1 MIGTSDADAPLRPAA
16 PAAVAARPRRR
27 GRSAE
32 RVRFI
37 VLPIATALGG
47 LVLWEVLVRML
58 HVAPIVLPAPSA
70 VAAAIVATFPLLMQN
85 AVQTGSETAVALVL
99 ASVLGIA
106 IGIGMTYSKTFRAAI
121 YPNMVFFQ
129 LIPKVALGPLFIMWL
144 GIGSPSRLTF
154 ALFVAFFPIALS
166 TATGLAAVDASYI
179 RFCKSLT
186 ATDWQIFT
194 NVRFPFALP
203 NIFAGIKIGVTMSF
217 IGIIVGE
224 FITSQSG
231 LGYLIMFASARG
243 ETAVVFAAIFV
254 LCIIGLAYYGA
265 VTLLEIVLRR
275 FWGPVYS

>member
-1 MIGTSDADAPLRPAA
+1 MIGATETGAIVPDALPRKRWSRSTHERIQNVLLPAGTA
-16 PAAVAARPRRR
+16 
-27 GRSAE
+27 
-32 RVRFI
+32 
-37 VLPIATALGG
+37 IAGFA
-47 LVLWEVLVRML
+47 LWEILVRAL
-58 HVAPIVLPAPSA
+58 HVPQIELPAPSVIA
-70 VAAAIVATFPLLMQN
+70 TTIVATFPLLMMN
-85 AVQTGSETAVALVL
+85 AVQTGWETAVALIL
-99 ASVLGIA
+99 ASVLGIS
-106 IGIGMTYSKTFRAAI
+106 IGIGMTYSRIFRAAI

-166 TATGLAAVDASYI
+166 TATGLASVDPSYI

-203 NIFAGIKIGVTMSF
+203 NIFAGVKIGVTMAF

-254 LCIIGLAYYGA
+254 LCVIGLSYYGLVA
-265 VTLLEIVLRR
+265 LLEVVLRR

>member
-1 MIGTSDADAPLRPAA
+1 MIGAREDGTPVIDTLPRKRWSRSTHERIQAIALPAGTA
-16 PAAVAARPRRR
+16 
-27 GRSAE
+27 
-32 RVRFI
+32 
-37 VLPIATALGG
+37 IAGFA
-47 LVLWEVLVRML
+47 LWEIAVRAL
-58 HVAPIVLPAPSA
+58 AVPQIELPAPSVIA
-70 VAAAIVATFPLLMQN
+70 QTIVADFPLLAQN
-85 AVQTGSETAVALVL
+85 ALQTGWETAVALIL
-99 ASVLGIA
+99 ASLLGIA
-106 IGIGMTYSKTFRAAI
+106 IGIGMTYSRVFRSAI

-186 ATDWQIFT
+186 ATNWQTFT

-203 NIFAGIKIGVTMSF
+203 NIFAGVKIGVTMAF

-254 LCIIGLAYYGA
+254 LCVIGLAYYGLVA
-265 VTLLEIVLRR
+265 LLEVVLRR

>member
-1 MIGTSDADAPLRPAA
+1 MIGAREDGTPIPAA
-16 PAAVAARPRRR
+16 LPRAHWSRSTHERIQSVALPAGTAIAGFAIWEIAVR
-27 GRSAE
+27 
-32 RVRFI
+32 
-37 VLPIATALGG
+37 ALS
-47 LVLWEVLVRML
+47 VPQIE
-58 HVAPIVLPAPSA
+58 LPAPSVIA
-70 VAAAIVATFPLLMQN
+70 TTIVSTFPLLATN
-85 AVQTGSETAVALVL
+85 ALQTGWETAVALIL
-99 ASVLGIA
+99 ASILGIA
-106 IGIGMTYSKTFRAAI
+106 IGIGMTYSRIFRAAI

-166 TATGLAAVDASYI
+166 TATGLAAIDPSYI

-203 NIFAGIKIGVTMSF
+203 NIFAGVKIGVTMAF

-254 LCIIGLAYYGA
+254 LCVIGLAYYGL
-265 VTLLEIVLRR
+265 VTLLEVVLRR

>member
-1 MIGTSDADAPLRPAA
+1 MIGARPSGAAVRDAAPRKRWSRRTHERIQAVVLPAA
-16 PAAVAARPRRR
+16 
-27 GRSAE
+27 
-32 RVRFI
+32 
-37 VLPIATALGG
+37 TAIGG
-47 LVLWEVLVRML
+47 LAVWEIAVRVLQVPQIE
-58 HVAPIVLPAPSA
+58 LPAPSVIA
-70 VAAAIVATFPLLMQN
+70 TTVVTTFPLLMQN
-85 AVQTGSETAVALVL
+85 AVQTGWETAVALVL
-99 ASVLGIA
+99 ASILGIA
-106 IGIGMTYSKTFRAAI
+106 IGIGMTYSRIFRAAI

-166 TATGLAAVDASYI
+166 TATGLAAVDQSYV

-186 ATDWQIFT
+186 ATDWQTFT

-203 NIFAGIKIGVTMSF
+203 NIFAGIKIGVTMAF

-243 ETAVVFAAIFV
+243 ETAVVFAAIFI
-254 LCIIGLAYYGA
+254 LCIIGLSYYGLVA
-265 VTLLEIVLRR
+265 LLEVVLRR

>member
-1 MIGTSDADAPLRPAA
+1 VIDARQSGAATIDAAS
-16 PAAVAARPRRR
+16 PRRR
-27 GRSAE
+27 WSRRTHE
-32 RVRFI
+32 RI
-37 VLPIATALGG
+37 QS
-47 LVLWEVLVRML
+47 
-58 HVAPIVLPAPSA
+58 IVLPAGTAIAGLAIWEIAVRALHVPQIELPAPSVIA
-70 VAAAIVATFPLLMQN
+70 TTIVATFPLLAQN
-85 AVQTGSETAVALVL
+85 AAQTGWETAVALLL
-99 ASVLGIA
+99 ACVLGIS
-106 IGIGMTYSKTFRAAI
+106 IGIGMTYSRIFRAAI

-166 TATGLAAVDASYI
+166 TATGLAAVDSSYV

-203 NIFAGIKIGVTMSF
+203 NIFAGIKIGVTMAF

-243 ETAVVFAAIFV
+243 ETAVVFASIFV
-254 LCIIGLAYYGA
+254 LCVIGLAYYGLVA
-265 VTLLEIVLRR
+265 LLEVVLRR
-275 FWGPVYS
+275 FWGPVY

>member
-1 MIGTSDADAPLRPAA
+1 MIDARSGGA
-16 PAAVAARPRRR
+16 AARETAPRKRWSRR
-27 GRSAE
+27 TKDRIQS
-32 RVRFI
+32 
-37 VLPIATALGG
+37 
-47 LVLWEVLVRML
+47 
-58 HVAPIVLPAPSA
+58 IVLPAGTAITGLAVWEIAVRALHVPQIELPAPSVIA
-70 VAAAIVATFPLLMQN
+70 TTIVSTFPLLAQN
-85 AVQTGSETAVALVL
+85 AVQTGWETAVALVL
-99 ASVLGIA
+99 ACVLGIS
-106 IGIGMTYSKTFRAAI
+106 IGIGMTYSRIFRAAI

-166 TATGLAAVDASYI
+166 TATGLAAVDQSYI

-203 NIFAGIKIGVTMSF
+203 NIFAGIKIGVTMAF

-224 FITSQSG
+224 FITSQAG

-254 LCIIGLAYYGA
+254 LCVIGLAYYGL

-275 FWGPVYS
+275 YWGPVY

>member
-1 MIGTSDADAPLRPAA
+1 MIGTREDGTSIAA
-16 PAAVAARPRRR
+16 PFPRRR
-27 GRSAE
+27 WSRSTQD
-32 RVRFI
+32 RVRA
-37 VLPIATALGG
+37 VGLPIATAIAGFAI
-47 LVLWEVLVRML
+47 WEIGVRAL
-58 HVAPIVLPAPSA
+58 NVPQIELPAPSA
-70 VAAAIVATFPLLMQN
+70 IAKAIFSTFPLLAQN
-85 AVQTGSETAVALVL
+85 AVQTGWETAVALVL
-99 ASVLGIA
+99 ASVLGIG
-106 IGIGMTYSKTFRAAI
+106 IGIGMTYSKTFRQAI

-166 TATGLAAVDASYI
+166 TATGLAAVDPSYI

-243 ETAVVFAAIFV
+243 ETAIVFAAIFV
-254 LCIIGLAYYGA
+254 LCMIGLAYYGA
-265 VTLLEIVLRR
+265 VTLLELVLRR